1 MSRTPHMNRSHWRQR
16 LALHPR
22 WLVLALAVLAG
33 LAAAWFAYRHLQSVT
48 QALEAGA
55 QQRMRPVIVAAA
67 DLPAGTQLHLDHL
80 AVRQMPEAWLPS
92 DVLAPLDHALVEAA
106 VLQHAVREGDPIQWA
121 NLAPPAERF
130 SSRLAAG
137 RRAVT
142 IPVDDMNSLSGMLQ
156 PGDQIDLFVSF
167 QHAGERVTA
176 PLLQQMRVLAT
187 GHRQEDE
194 GWESGGRYATVTL
207 EATPEESV
215 RLIAARQQGSIS
227 ALLRHGTDTLATPP
241 ELRGDLAS
249 LLGLRSA
256 PAPAP
261 AKRSVPVLFG
271 DRHPGNI
278 PALGESAP
286 VGSARG
292 GSESWQVPGLG
303 WGPGG
308 AFESAPI
315 WSLPEGVVMP
325 PWQDRA
331 EFRQ

>member
-1 MSRTPHMNRSHWRQR
+1 MNRMPPMSRSNWPQR

-22 WLVLALAVLAG
+22 WLVLVLAVLAG

-55 QQRMRPVIVAAA
+55 QQHMRPVIVAAA

-121 NLAPPAERF
+121 NLAQHAERF

-142 IPVDDMNSLSGMLQ
+142 IPVDDMNSLAGMLQ

-194 GWESGGRYATVTL
+194 AWESGGRYATVTL
-207 EATPEESV
+207 EATPEEAV

-249 LLGLRSA
+249 LLGLRSTPASA
-256 PAPAP
+256 PAR
-261 AKRSVPVLFG
+261 RSVPVLFG
-271 DRHPGNI
+271 DRHPGTI
-278 PALGESAP
+278 PALGDSAP
-286 VGSARG
+286 VGGLG
-292 GSESWQVPGLG
+292 GGYELGTVPGPG
-303 WGPGG
+303 WGPGS
-308 AFESAPI
+308 AFETAPI
-315 WSLPEGVVMP
+315 WPVPEGMVMP
-325 PWQDRA
+325 LGQDSP
-331 EFRQ
+331 EFRP